1 MSGALDILGANVL
14 IEEDFLS
21 NDAVA
26 DATIGQLD
34 WEIDTIANASTWAYQ
49 TGHPNGVIRST
60 TAATANGDGSSL
72 RTFTDGLVLPL
83 GFEFRARLRLV
94 TDVLSSIRIGFDDSV
109 TATDPTKGVLF
120 KVAQGVLSCRTDSA
134 ANGDREQAVT
144 GHPDLT
150 SGTTLVAGSWLKL
163 LARGSGRANANGG
176 PDEVDFFV
184 NGLHVAKLPCLLGST
199 ETVEAKIVHWQASGG
214 AAAKVAEFDYF
225 KGRLPVLT

>member
-1 MSGALDILGANVL
+1 MSGTLDILNSNTL
-14 IEEDFLS
+14 LNEDFVG

-26 DATIGQLD
+26 DATLGQLD
-34 WEIDTIANASTWAYQ
+34 WEIDIIANASTWAYQ

-83 GFEFRARLRLV
+83 QTEFWARLRFV

-120 KVAQGVLSCRTDSA
+120 KFAQGVASIRTDSA
-134 ANGDREQAVT
+134 ATGDHELAVVA
-144 GHPDLT
+144 HPDLT
-150 SGTTLVAGSWLKL
+150 GGTTAVVGAWLELHCKL
-163 LARGSGRANANGG
+163 SGRANATGG
-176 PDEVDFFV
+176 PDAADFYI
-184 NGLHVAKLPCLLGST
+184 NGIHVGSLPCRLGST
-199 ETVEAKIVHWQASGG
+199 ETVEAKIVHWQATGG

-225 KGRLPVLT
+225 RARLPVLT